1 MGWVVGVG
9 GVTGL
14 DWSLGSWVRKRLA
27 KASIDF
33 SLLWESRYFLTN
45 QIMISITKSQIPPT
59 TRSLVALANTPPP
72 GCGVGV
78 SIVTV
83 GINSSTRVG
92 VGKRPVT

>member
-1 MGWVVGVG
+1 
-9 GVTGL
+9 
-14 DWSLGSWVRKRLA
+14 
-27 KASIDF
+27 
-33 SLLWESRYFLTN
+33 
-45 QIMISITKSQIPPT
+45 MISITKSQIPPT